1 MQENFFA
8 CIVFCPEKINFH
20 KAKKTKQNF
29 YAIFC
34 FLLAMMHKEKRKSL
48 VLGPKKVIFFCVF
61 NFHEFFNLN
70 SRFFFILRRSYIFCE
85 QAEFAEFSPGPAK
98 RRGRRGSPRHW
109 TPSGTQ

>member
-1 MQENFFA
+1 MYVLSSLMKENFFA

-48 VLGPKKVIFFCVF
+48 VLGPKKVI
-61 NFHEFFNLN
+61 
-70 SRFFFILRRSYIFCE
+70 RS
-85 QAEFAEFSPGPAK
+85 EFSAFK
-98 RRGRRGSPRHW
+98 NF
-109 TPSGTQ
+109 